1 MTTRRQ
7 VILTIGAFLL
17 TGLVEI
23 CMPLSVEARRRVR
36 IRGRGLKPGK
46 YSGQVLTKEQLK
58 ACVIQ
63 ESEINNFGSRLDKE
77 EGKLSKQKHDIN
89 LLESRLKRERPLVDQ
104 YDNSSVDNFNSL
116 INKHK
121 AMVTD
126 YNSKLPSFNS
136 SAVDLNKRV
145 AMFNTQCA
153 NQAYYESDL
162 NAILAE
168 MKK

>member
-7 VILTIGAFLL
+7 AIVAIGAFLL
-17 TGLVEI
+17 TGLVEM
-23 CMPLSVEARRRVR
+23 CMPLSIEARRRVR

-63 ESEINNFGSRLDKE
+63 ESEINSIGSRLDKE
-77 EGKLSKQKHDIN
+77 EGNLSKQKDSIN
-89 LLESRLKRERPLVDQ
+89 LLEARIKRERPLVDQ
-104 YDNSSVDNFNSL
+104 YDKSSVDNFNSL

-121 AMVTD
+121 TMASG
-126 YNSKLPSFNS
+126 YNSNLPSFNS

-145 AMFNTQCA
+145 ALFNTQCA
-153 NQAYYESDL
+153 NQAHYESDM